1 MIRTG
6 DKAVDFDLPAANAE
20 GRVSLAE
27 HRARGPV
34 LVALFR
40 GLYCPFS
47 RHQMAR
53 LAASS
58 RNLAAAGVGTVG
70 VIASEPDRAR
80 TYFRARPLD
89 LALGCDPTLCTHKAY
104 GLGHVVRDAE
114 AQRMVEAAARQ
125 LARELGVEMNE
136 RDDARQVVDRADG
149 FQPLETDQAA
159 RQEHQIQFAGQFLI
173 DRHGIVRWCN
183 REDPTTYAVFPD
195 EHTLLS
201 AAGRLAPR

>member
-1 MIRTG
+1 MRTG
-6 DKAVDFDLPAANAE
+6 EKVIDFDLPAANAE
-20 GRVSLAE
+20 DRVSLAE

-53 LAASS
+53 LTASA
-58 RNLAAAGVGTVG
+58 RGLAAAGVGTVG

-89 LALGCDPTLCTHKAY
+89 LPLGCDPTLGTHKAY
-104 GLGHVVRDAE
+104 GLGHLVRDAE
-114 AQRMVEAAARQ
+114 AQRMVEAAARR
-125 LARELGVEMNE
+125 LARELGVAVNE

-149 FQPLETDQAA
+149 FQPLESDQAA
-159 RQEHQIQFAGQFLI
+159 RQEHQIQLAGQFLI
-173 DRHGIVRWCN
+173 DRDGIVRWCN
-183 REDPTTYAVFPD
+183 REDPASYAVFPD

-201 AAGRLAPR
+201 LAARVT

>member
-1 MIRTG
+1 VIRTG

-20 GRVSLAE
+20 GGRVS
-27 HRARGPV
+27 
-34 LVALFR
+34 
-40 GLYCPFS
+40 
-47 RHQMAR
+47 R

-89 LALGCDPTLCTHKAY
+89 LALGCDPTLRTHKAY

-125 LARELGVEMNE
+125 LARELGVEVNE
-136 RDDARQVVDRADG
+136 RDDARQVVDCAD
-149 FQPLETDQAA
+149 A
-159 RQEHQIQFAGQFLI
+159 RFARPMACQRC
-173 DRHGIVRWCN
+173 DARR
-183 REDPTTYAVFPD
+183 
-195 EHTLLS
+195 
-201 AAGRLAPR
+201 GRG